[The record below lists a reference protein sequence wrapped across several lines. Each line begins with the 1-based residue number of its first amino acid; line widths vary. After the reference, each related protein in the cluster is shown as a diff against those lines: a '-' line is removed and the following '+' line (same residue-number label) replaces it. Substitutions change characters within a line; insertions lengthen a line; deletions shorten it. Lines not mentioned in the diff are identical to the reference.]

1 MKQAPFLHSLS
12 QRLGKCRR
20 QYKNL
25 CRKLL
30 FKTSKKWQIGYS
42 LHGEI
47 ANLISD
53 FIGIYTLLL
62 AKIPKNA
69 LVLFAIAVLA
79 LTGVMGQKFYNQPQM
94 TIGSKALVTVTAPYT
109 DTIENIYETQA
120 QRQVASNNLAPILML
135 DVNINQSIDTKLQE
149 ILEQGNQIRII
160 AGYLP
165 DYADTSI
172 LSVVSQRYLRAA
184 SSQEWQAFQDA
195 IFLNNSAVA
204 NIPNPRKSDMGSSST
219 KTTSGISCQDSICFE
234 KLTNSPLNNRE
245 KQSLMPEAYRNIT
258 AHTSKR
264 ISSSH
269 KILPPSPKQIPADTD
284 LSSYLGSSRDFLSQ
298 ALTEIQTKRL
308 TTPKQNISALIEE
321 ISRSRQ
327 RYVQAKAKIAEFN
340 SQNPNSPYNN
350 DLVLDLS
357 PEDWT
362 NTQTLIQQAAQRILA
377 QGISPGLPQTIL
389 EDAIKLNLEYT
400 IPKEAEPFATKLL
413 LATLQPNLKQDRA
426 QTQMQAKN
434 AAAGIKPVMVAVQ
447 QGEIIVRKGEIISD
461 WDVQILEHYGLI
473 RREVKWW
480 KLMMLA
486 TAISIAVGIFAILE
500 KRVNYRKRQRDR
512 ILILLLTLS
521 IPLVLTMGTS
531 FTTWSASGLLLGS
544 LYGSTIG
551 VTTIGLLTLL
561 LPFSLEISRI
571 TLVAGAAG
579 ALLGSCMAQKLRS
592 REELALLGIGI
603 AIVQSGVYLIF
614 KICIGS
620 AFSGNLYAVLKESL
634 LFACSGLSWSIVAL
648 GLSPYLEQ
656 MFDLVTPIRLAELAN
671 PNRPLL
677 KRLAAETP
685 GTFQHT
691 LFVSSLAEAAARKL
705 GCNVELVRA
714 GTLYH
719 DIGKMHDPQ
728 AFIENQMG
736 APNKHDT
743 EIKNPWQSAK
753 IIKKHVSEGLAI
765 ARKYRLPTEV
775 QAFIPEHQG
784 TMQIAYFYHQA
795 QQIAKTC
802 DNQQNLA
809 GGCIKEQS
817 FASLIPEVYSIQI
830 DDRDF
835 CYDGPIPQ
843 SKETAIVMLA
853 DSCEAALRSLKDA
866 TPEQALSMLN
876 NILRARWQDKQ
887 LVDSGLTRNQM
898 SEIAEIFVEVW
909 QQFHH
914 KRIAYPKL
922 KSGTEEK

>member
-12 QRLGKCRR
+12 QRLGKCQR

-53 FIGIYTLLL
+53 SISIYTVLL
-62 AKIPKNA
+62 AKIPKNS

-94 TIGSKALVTVTAPYT
+94 TIGNKALVTITAPYT
-109 DTIENIYETQA
+109 DTIENTYETQA
-120 QRQVASNNLAPILML
+120 QRQVASNNLTPILMVN
-135 DVNINQSIDTKLQE
+135 VNINQSIDTKIQE
-149 ILEQGNQIRII
+149 ILEQGNQIRVI

-184 SSQEWQAFQDA
+184 SSQEWQGFQDA
-195 IFLNNSAVA
+195 IFLNNSAIA
-204 NIPNPRKSDMGSSST
+204 NIPNSRKSNLGSSSI
-219 KTTSGISCQDSICFE
+219 KSTSGINCHDSICFE

-245 KQSLMPEAYRNIT
+245 KQSLIPEAYRNIT
-258 AHTSKR
+258 AHTSKT

-269 KILPPSPKQIPADTD
+269 KISSPLPKQITADTD
-284 LSSYLGSSRDFLSQ
+284 LSSNSDLLSQ

-357 PEDWT
+357 PEDWI
-362 NTQTLIQQAAQRILA
+362 NTQTVIQQTAQRILA

-389 EDAIKLNLEYT
+389 ENAIKLNLEYA
-400 IPKEAEPFATKLL
+400 IPKEAEPFAIKLL
-413 LATLQPNLKQDRA
+413 LTTLQPNLKQDKA

-447 QGEIIVRKGEIISD
+447 QGEIIVRKGEIISN

-473 RREVKWW
+473 RREVKWL
-480 KLMMLA
+480 KLIMLAAAIA
-486 TAISIAVGIFAILE
+486 TAIGIFIIIE

-571 TLVAGAAG
+571 TLIAGAAG

-753 IIKKHVSEGLAI
+753 IIKKHVSEGLI
-765 ARKYRLPTEV
+765 MARKYRLPTEV

-802 DNQQNLA
+802 DNQRNLA
-809 GGCIKEQS
+809 EGCIKEQS
-817 FASLIPEVYSIQI
+817 FANLMPEVYHIQI

-922 KSGTEEK
+922 KSGTTEK

>member
-1 MKQAPFLHSLS
+1 MKQAPFLQSLS

-20 QYKNL
+20 QYKKL
-25 CRKLL
+25 RRELL
-30 FKTSKKWQIGYS
+30 FKTGKKWQIDYD
-42 LHGEI
+42 LYGEI
-47 ANLISD
+47 ANLVSY
-53 FIGIYTLLL
+53 FIGIYTLFV
-62 AKIPKNA
+62 AKIPKNS
-69 LVLFAIAVLA
+69 LVIFAIAVLA

-94 TIGSKALVTVTAPYT
+94 IIGSKALVTVSAPYT

-120 QRQVASNNLAPILML
+120 KRQIASNSSVPILMV

-149 ILEQGNQIRII
+149 IWEQGNQIRII
-160 AGYLP
+160 AGSLP
-165 DYADTSI
+165 DYGDTSI

-184 SSQEWQAFQDA
+184 SNQEWQAFQDA
-195 IFLNNSAVA
+195 ISLNNSAIA
-204 NIPNPRKSDMGSSST
+204 NIPNPRKSNLRSSST

-234 KLTNSPLNNRE
+234 KLENSPLNNPD
-245 KQSLMPEAYRNIT
+245 KQSLIPPTHRNFRSLV
-258 AHTSKR
+258 AHTSKA
-264 ISSSH
+264 ISGSH
-269 KILPPSPKQIPADTD
+269 KTSSPVPKQIPADISF
-284 LSSYLGSSRDFLSQ
+284 SSSLDSNDDFLSQ
-298 ALTEIQTKRL
+298 ALAEIQTYRL
-308 TTPKQNISALIEE
+308 ITSKQNISALIKE

-327 RYVQAKAKIAEFN
+327 RYVQAQEKIAEFN
-340 SQNPNSPYNN
+340 SQNPNSPYNS

-357 PEDWT
+357 PEDWI
-362 NTQTLIQQAAQRILA
+362 NTQTVIQQTAQRILA

-389 EDAIKLNLEYT
+389 EDAIKLNLEYA

-413 LATLQPNLKQDRA
+413 LATLQPNLKKDEARTRIQA
-426 QTQMQAKN
+426 QN
-434 AAAGIKPVMVAVQ
+434 AAAGIKPVMIAVQ
-447 QGEIIVRKGEIISD
+447 QGEIIVRRGEIIRN
-461 WDVQILEHYGLI
+461 WDFQVLEHYGLI
-473 RREVKWW
+473 RREVKWL
-480 KLMMLA
+480 KLLMLA
-486 TAISIAVGIFAILE
+486 AIIATGVGIFVILE
-500 KRVNYRKRQRDR
+500 KRVNYGKRQRDR

-531 FTTWSASGLLLGS
+531 YTTWSASGLLLGS

-551 VTTIGLLTLL
+551 VTAIGLLTLTLL
-561 LPFSLEISRI
+561 LPFSLEISKI
-571 TLVAGAAG
+571 TLIAGAAG
-579 ALLGSCMAQKLRS
+579 ALLGSCVAQKLRS

-603 AIVQSGVYLIF
+603 AIVQSGVYLIL
-614 KICIGS
+614 KICSGS
-620 AFSGNLYAVLKESL
+620 AFSGHLYAVLKESL

-656 MFDLVTPIRLAELAN
+656 LFDLVTPIRLAELAN
-671 PNRPLL
+671 PNRSLL

-736 APNKHDT
+736 AANKHDT
-743 EIKNPWQSAK
+743 EINNPWISAK
-753 IIKKHVSEGLAI
+753 IIKKHVSEGLVM
-765 ARKYRLPTEV
+765 ARKHRLPTAI

-795 QQIAKTC
+795 QQLVKTC
-802 DNQQNLA
+802 EKQQN
-809 GGCIKEQS
+809 
-817 FASLIPEVYSIQI
+817 FASLMPETYRIEI

-853 DSCEAALRSLKDA
+853 DSCEAALRSLKDT
-866 TPEQALSMLN
+866 TPEQALSMVN
-876 NILRARWQDKQ
+876 NILRSRWQDKQ

-922 KSGTEEK
+922 KSGMTEK